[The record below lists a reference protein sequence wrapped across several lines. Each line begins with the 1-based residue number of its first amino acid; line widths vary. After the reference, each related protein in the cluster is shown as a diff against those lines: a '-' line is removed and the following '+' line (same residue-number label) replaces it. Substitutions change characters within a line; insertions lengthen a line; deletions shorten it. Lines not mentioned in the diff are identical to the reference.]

1 MIPLAEQGI
10 AVVSWL
16 IVLHLLQL
24 AICPQLKGIFKN
36 LAYPVAFSASLLIFT
51 AVSWYCGVARLP
63 IFLTLVPFLILL
75 AWNLYR
81 RKYTRSFFAENV
93 KWELLFLLSFLFL
106 LEIRFVNPTISFA
119 EKFMDHAFLAS
130 IIRDP
135 VIPPLDPWFSGGYLN
150 VYYYLG
156 YWIFGCLS
164 IVTNVPSY
172 ISFNLALPTVF
183 SLAALNII
191 ALATL
196 LVKRYRLLL
205 LLPLLI
211 VNPSFIYQVLIGKGI
226 SAVIWDSTRT
236 ISGTINEY
244 PIFSFVWG
252 DVHAHVVGIFN
263 QLFFLFILVFAYM
276 KWGSLGVKERC
287 GIIALGAISLGAMPL
302 INTWDVLIYGP
313 VTLLFAVLIWW
324 KYHRS
329 GQRDYTPL
337 GIFLGVPLLAILLY
351 LPFYLQMKTSGIEG
365 VFLVHEP
372 TAPLEFLLVHGF
384 FLAVFYLF
392 IARDIA
398 RRPYFLLI
406 AVPFLLTGYYSAAIA
421 VIPIAYI
428 LAKRTL
434 KPQEIL
440 AVLGLAITVFC
451 ELLYLKDNMGD
462 TYFRMN
468 TVFKFYIAAWLMM
481 GVSSFALVADW
492 LNTRKIPHAVQA
504 RSREILAACVI
515 VLLILPFAAPIGFGY
530 SGNTLN
536 GLAYLESSN
545 PGDAAAA
552 GYLRSLPG
560 NFCMGEAVD
569 GDYTYY
575 SRMSSFTGI
584 PAILGMPFHE
594 YMWRGDSG
602 NWFGQRKADIR
613 DIYENPE
620 KTVPLLEKYNC
631 TYLVVGDTERERY
644 NVSIPTADLDLV
656 FSKDTTQVYRIG

>member
-10 AVVSWL
+10 AVISWL
-16 IVLHLLQL
+16 VVLHLLQL
-24 AICPQLKGIFKN
+24 AICPQLKRIFKN
-36 LAYPVAFSASLLIFT
+36 LAYPIAFSASLLLFT
-51 AVSWYCGVARLP
+51 AISWYCGVVHVP
-63 IFLTLVPFLILL
+63 IILTLIPFLCLL
-75 AWNLYR
+75 VWNLYKR
-81 RKYTRSFFAENV
+81 EYTRPFFSENV
-93 KWELLFLLSFLFL
+93 KWELLFLISFLFL

-164 IVTNVPSY
+164 IVTGVPSY

-183 SLAALNII
+183 GLAVLNIV

-196 LVKRYRLLL
+196 MVQRYRLLL
-205 LLPLLI
+205 VLPLLI
-211 VNPSFIYQVLIGKGI
+211 VNPSFIYQALVGKGVSSI
-226 SAVIWDSTRT
+226 IWDSTRT

-263 QLFFLFILVFAYM
+263 QLFFLFILIFAYT
-276 KWGSLGVKERC
+276 KWGSLSLKER
-287 GIIALGAISLGAMPL
+287 GGLILLGALSLGAMPL

-313 VTLLFAVLIWW
+313 VTLLFAALIWW

-329 GQRDYTPL
+329 DQRDYSPL
-337 GIFLGVPLLAILLY
+337 GIFLGIPILAVLVY
-351 LPFYLQMKTSGIEG
+351 LPFYLQMKTAGIEG
-365 VFLVHEP
+365 VFIVHAPTEP
-372 TAPLEFLLVHGF
+372 AEFLLVHGF
-384 FLAVFYLF
+384 FLIVFYLF
-392 IARDIA
+392 IVKDIVKH
-398 RRPYFLLI
+398 PYFLLI
-406 AVPFLLTGYYSAAIA
+406 AVPFLATGYYSAAIA
-421 VIPIAYI
+421 VVPLAYI
-428 LAKRTL
+428 LTRKTL
-434 KPQEIL
+434 KPQELL
-440 AVLGLAITVFC
+440 AVLGLAITIFC
-451 ELLYLKDNMGD
+451 EILYLKDNMGD
-462 TYFRMN
+462 AYFRMN

-481 GVSSFALVADW
+481 GISTFALVADW
-492 LNTRKIPHAVQA
+492 LGTRNIPRVLQA
-504 RSREILAACVI
+504 RSREILAISVT

-536 GLAYLESSN
+536 GLDYLESSH

-552 GYLRSLPG
+552 QYLRSLPG
-560 NFCMGEAVD
+560 TFCIAEAVD

-602 NWFGQRKADIR
+602 NWFGQRKSDIR
-613 DIYENPE
+613 NLYEKPNQ
-620 KTVPLLEKYNC
+620 TISLLEKYNC

-644 NVSIPTADLDLV
+644 NVSIPMDTLDLV
-656 FSKDTTQVYRIG
+656 FSKDTTQVYRIR